1 MTENRTEKPMRLV
14 IVSAGV
20 SEPSSTR
27 MLADRVA
34 RSLVE
39 QSGDSGGRVNIT
51 TIELR
56 DLLPELPAAMS
67 SQMLGPGFTKAV
79 EVLVGADGI
88 IASTPVYNAGP
99 SGLLTSFLQVLD
111 NDLLIGKPVVL
122 VATAGTA
129 RHALVVD
136 EQMRSHFAFLRTLTV
151 PTSVFAS
158 TQDWSDAELNTRI
171 ERAAFELLLLM
182 ESDFARKVREGSW
195 QRYQHEYGSD
205 GGRETSIDFDS
216 EMMRLAAGGSITD

>member
-1 MTENRTEKPMRLV
+1 MSLV

-34 RSLVE
+34 RSLLE

-67 SQMLGPGFTKAV
+67 SQMLGPGFTRAV
-79 EVLVGADGI
+79 EVLAGADGI

-99 SGLLTSFLQVLD
+99 SGLLTSFFQVLD

-136 EQMRSHFAFLRTLTV
+136 EQMRSQFAFLRTLTV
-151 PTSVFAS
+151 PTPVFAS

-205 GGRETSIDFDS
+205 GGRATSIDFDS